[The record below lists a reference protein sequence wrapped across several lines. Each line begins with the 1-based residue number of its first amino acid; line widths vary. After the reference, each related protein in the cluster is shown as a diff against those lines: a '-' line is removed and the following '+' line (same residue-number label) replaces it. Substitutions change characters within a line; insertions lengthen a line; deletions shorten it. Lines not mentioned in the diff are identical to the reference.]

1 MIKKFI
7 ITLLAISLNL
17 TFAEDCA
24 PETGWCYNQST
35 FQAFYIFPNVTID
48 GMEAEQG
55 SAENT
60 EFCPLEDCDII
71 GTFINDICIGWTYAT
86 PVGNITVPVMGD
98 EGSDLTDGY
107 IELGE
112 VPEFRIFD
120 SSSNTIYSGMCDEDI
135 PSYIFNEIFLMDELY
150 NADALNNSNPELF
163 LLPIE
168 TCITDIYPNPFN
180 ASTTIKYS
188 LSNYSNVN
196 IAIHN
201 LLGQEIEQLFD
212 ASQSSGYHTLIW
224 NAGDIPSG
232 IYLVRLKIG
241 DIFLSRKV
249 VLTK

>member
-1 MIKKFI
+1 
-7 ITLLAISLNL
+7 
-17 TFAEDCA
+17 
-24 PETGWCYNQST
+24 
-35 FQAFYIFPNVTID
+35 
-48 GMEAEQG
+48 
-55 SAENT
+55 
-60 EFCPLEDCDII
+60 
-71 GTFINDICIGWTYAT
+71 
-86 PVGNITVPVMGD
+86 MGD